1 MFAIAK
7 AIIGVVLTRIDV
19 KAKLKHLEEYQIAIV
34 KALYAKRNVI
44 CLKGRKNEKG

>member
-1 MFAIAK
+1 MFAIPK
-7 AIIGVVLTRIDV
+7 ASIGVVLTHINV
-19 KAKLKHLEEYQIAIV
+19 KVKLKHLETYQIAIV